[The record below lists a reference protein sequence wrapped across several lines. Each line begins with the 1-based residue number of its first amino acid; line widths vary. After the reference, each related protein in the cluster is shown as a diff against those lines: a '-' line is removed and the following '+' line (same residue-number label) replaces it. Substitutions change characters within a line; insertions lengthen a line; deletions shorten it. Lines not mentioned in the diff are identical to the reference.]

1 LPLKYFRQRKLL
13 QLKNIYMKTITLSP
27 LLNLIIATSLSMGV
41 LNAQTNKTNNSALSN
56 ESSTINKGTLSFFVR
71 DVENGYGIKS
81 EIHINGNGEDYTLKS
96 DDGGHAYFT
105 NKEGKYD
112 VTFTSAD
119 HNSLHT
125 YFFVENGNTVNI
137 QTDMDRTNRT
147 SIEDITLSNALIEGY
162 VIDFTSGK
170 PMKGVTVSMGN
181 KVKTTSDEKGH
192 FSVSTKE
199 SSVINTPEDEA
210 VRKSFTFSSKGYS
223 SYTVKDLLLSPT
235 KISLNITLQKG
246 QGKETE
252 KYIQH
257 VLDGTQ
263 QDVDMYEQ
271 NRTADNDNSANKS
284 NNSVTSSSGCTIPT
298 TIRVG
303 LSCSCTSCS
312 SVSVMSLQTYTEKG
326 IDNEWISSWQSNSL
340 SAGSVA
346 YRTYGAYYVN
356 HPVKPNFD
364 IASTTCNQV
373 WASNVYANCQAAA
386 LATAGMVLTSD
397 GVNPARSEFSAEN
410 NGLGAASGTSCGN
423 CMSGTGSGYP
433 CFSDNVCCGKTRF
446 GHGRG
451 MCQWGTQRW
460 SQSGKNYSWIVDHY
474 YTIGNMTL
482 CGSGSSSCAT
492 PSGFSVTSITA
503 SSATLNWGTVAGA
516 TSYVIKYKPTNS
528 STWLNTA
535 STATSKVLT
544 GLLAS
549 TTYEF
554 QVQAVCSNTGNF
566 SVSVSF
572 TTHVAIPSNDNCSN
586 AQSLTPN
593 TTCVSTQGTV
603 AGATASGLTKASCDA
618 ASAPHL
624 ADVWY
629 KFLATGTS
637 HIITVT
643 PSSGLDAVLSLYS
656 SCNGAQ
662 LGCSD
667 HGGGTGGVEKI
678 TATGLTIGT
687 TYYVRVYS
695 YGSTTPSTSTFNICV
710 TTPSSLMSNLRELS
724 EEDVLNSSF
733 VLYPNPSDGT
743 VLHGKLPIDDNTS
756 EALVN
761 TSSMTIMIY
770 DVLGK
775 ELFSRKIII
784 DGGEFTLSF
793 DEGNLKPGIYIFCGI
808 TNDNKYYKKNL
819 VVN

>member
-1 LPLKYFRQRKLL
+1 
-13 QLKNIYMKTITLSP
+13 MKTITLSSLLYP
-27 LLNLIIATSLSMGV
+27 LLAISMSVGT
-41 LNAQTNKTNNSALSN
+41 LTAQTNKINPSTLSD
-56 ESSTINKGTLSFFVR
+56 ESLPTNKGTLSFFVR
-71 DVENGYGIKS
+71 DAENGYGIKS
-81 EIHINGNGEDYTLKS
+81 EIHISGNGEDYTLLS

-112 VTFTSAD
+112 VIFTSAD
-119 HNSLHT
+119 HNPLHT

-147 SIEDITLSNALIEGY
+147 PIEDITLSSALIEGY

-181 KVKTTSDEKGH
+181 KVKATSDVSGH

-199 SSVINTPEDEA
+199 YSVINTPDDAA

-246 QGKETE
+246 KEKETE
-252 KYIQH
+252 KYFQH

-263 QDVDMYEQ
+263 QDVDMYEK
-271 NRTADNDNSANKS
+271 NRTFDNDNSPNKS

-373 WASNVYANCQAAA
+373 WASDVYANCQAAA

-482 CGSGSSSCAT
+482 CGSSSSSCAT

-503 SSATLNWGTVAGA
+503 SSAVLNWGTVSGA
-516 TSYVIKYKPTNS
+516 TSYVIKYKPTS
-528 STWLNTA
+528 SSIWINTT
-535 STATSKVLT
+535 STVTSKTVA
-544 GLLAS
+544 GLIAS

-572 TTHVAIPSNDNCSN
+572 TTLAATPSNDNCAN
-586 AQSLTPN
+586 AQNLTPN
-593 TTCVSTQGTV
+593 TTCVTTQGTV
-603 AGATASGLTKASCDA
+603 AGATASGLSKASCDA

-629 KFLATGTS
+629 KFQATATS
-637 HIITVT
+637 HVITVT

-656 SCNGAQ
+656 SCNGTQ

-667 HGGGTGGVEKI
+667 HGGGAGGVEKI

-695 YGSTTPSTSTFNICV
+695 YGSTTPTTSTFNICV

-724 EEDVLNSSF
+724 AEDAVNSSF

-743 VLHGKLPIDDNTS
+743 ILHGKLPNDGNAS
-756 EALVN
+756 ESSVN
-761 TSSMTIMIY
+761 TTTMTVIIY
-770 DVLGK
+770 DILGK
-775 ELFSRKIII
+775 ELFSRKITIE
-784 DGGEFTLSF
+784 GGEFSLSF
-793 DEGNLKPGIYIFCGI
+793 DDGNLKPGIYIFYGI
-808 TNDNKYYKKNL
+808 TDDSRYYKQNI